1 MKILT
6 ILGARPQFIKAGSVS
21 RAIALH
27 NNQVASLESL
37 VSSEDSKNQKL
48 QTKNFEL
55 ITEIIV
61 HTGQHYDA
69 NMSDIFF
76 DEMQIPKPNYFLG
89 IGGKSHGAM
98 TGQMIEK
105 IEEVAL
111 KENPDWI
118 MVYGD
123 TNSTLAGAIVA
134 SKLHIKLAH
143 IEAGLRSFNMKMP
156 EEVNRILTDR
166 VSTILFCPTDTA
178 MKNLKAEGF
187 PFSLT
192 TNHQQLITNVG
203 DVMQDGAMFYK
214 SLAKIP
220 EAVSSLWSL
229 VSSEDSKKQKT
240 INQKPKTKNY
250 ILCTIHR
257 AENTDDETRLRS
269 IFEALNEIAKEK
281 QIILPLHPRTK
292 KLLENLQTKNQK
304 LLTKNL
310 TIIDP
315 VGYLEMVWLIDNC
328 DLVMTDSGGLQK
340 EAYFFEKQ
348 CITLRDETE
357 WVELVECGANR
368 LVGADKEKIVSSY
381 KLLVSSENSKNDE
394 LKTTNQK
401 LKTNNK
407 ELKTKNQKLQTNLYG
422 GGKASQNI
430 IKYLLEYL

>member
-1 MKILT
+1 MIKILS

-21 RAIALH
+21 REI
-27 NNQVASLESL
+27 
-37 VSSEDSKNQKL
+37 SKYK
-48 QTKNFEL
+48 
-55 ITEIIV
+55 EIEEVIV
-61 HTGQHYDA
+61 HTGQHYDT

-111 KENPDWI
+111 KEKPDWI

-166 VSTILFCPTDTA
+166 VSNILFCPTDTA
-178 MKNLKAEGF
+178 IQNLKNEGYENLDCKIVK
-187 PFSLT
+187 S
-192 TNHQQLITNVG
+192 G
-203 DVMQDGAMFYK
+203 DVMQDGAIFYK
-214 SLAKIP
+214 NLA
-220 EAVSSLWSL
+220 V
-229 VSSEDSKKQKT
+229 
-240 INQKPKTKNY
+240 KPNIEIKNSF

-257 AENTDDETRLRS
+257 AENTDDETRLKS

-281 QIILPLHPRTK
+281 QVILPLHPRTK
-292 KLLENLQTKNQK
+292 KILENLK
-304 LLTKNL
+304 LNISNL

-328 DLVMTDSGGLQK
+328 NFVMTDSGGLQK

-357 WVELVECGANR
+357 WVELVEYGVNA
-368 LVGADKEKIVSSY
+368 LVGFDKEKILEAY
-381 KLLVSSENSKNDE
+381 KNNTEFDKENSKLD
-394 LKTTNQK
+394 
-401 LKTNNK
+401 
-407 ELKTKNQKLQTNLYG
+407 LYG
-422 GGKASQNI
+422 GGKATENI
-430 IKYLLEYL
+430 IKELLKY